1 MTPPTRPAA
10 PARRARLLP
19 ALRAR
24 PRLLWAI
31 VLGVV
36 VYGLLAGLTGLTGAS
51 ATLLAWNAG
60 TLLNLALTWHMT
72 RASGV
77 QDIRQRA
84 PSQDEGRFA
93 ILGVVVLGALAVLLA
108 VATQVAQTRGMHG
121 PERAGHLA
129 LATVTVLTSW
139 LFMQVVFGLHYAHEF
154 YVARLQ
160 GQPDPLA
167 FPGTS
172 EPTYADFFHF
182 AFVIGA
188 SAQTADINFNG
199 SRLRPV
205 GTLHCTVAFFF
216 NTSLLAL
223 AINVLAGGLA

>member
-1 MTPPTRPAA
+1 MKSPLPAQ
-10 PARRARLLP
+10 ARHARLLP

-31 VLGVV
+31 VLGIL
-36 VYGLLAGLTGLTGAS
+36 VYGALSGLTDLTGAS

-60 TLLNLALTWHMT
+60 TLLNLGLTWHMT
-72 RASGV
+72 RATSA
-77 QDIRQRA
+77 QDIRRRA

-93 ILGVVVLGALAVLLA
+93 ILGVVVLAALAVMLA
-108 VATQVAQTRGMHG
+108 VATQVAQTRGLHG
-121 PERAGHLA
+121 FERVGHLA
-129 LATVTVLTSW
+129 LAALTVLTSW

-154 YVARLQ
+154 YVARLA

-167 FPGTS
+167 FPGTV

-205 GTLHCTVAFFF
+205 GTVHCTVAFFF
-216 NTSLLAL
+216 NASLLAL
-223 AINVLAGGLA
+223 AINVVAGGLA